1 MPLASFGKA
10 FAINRVDWGNTIRDD
25 RGDSYE
31 SCSQTN
37 VEGKSSLGACSSD
50 SRLCCCQLRKDH
62 TMSTQNSITAV
73 DGEAAELD
81 ATRAVYDMLKPLGC
95 EAQTRVLDHVYCL
108 LRQAGQKQECPPL
121 VASPSPWY

>member
-1 MPLASFGKA
+1 MIGEM
-10 FAINRVDWGNTIRDD
+10 VHED
-25 RGDSYE
+25 
-31 SCSQTN
+31 CSQIN
-37 VEGKSSLGACSSD
+37 MEGKSFLAARSPD
-50 SRLCCCQLRKDH
+50 SPLCCCQLRKDH

-73 DGEAAELD
+73 DAEVVELD

-121 VASPSPWY
+121 VASSPSPWY

>member
-1 MPLASFGKA
+1 M
-10 FAINRVDWGNTIRDD
+10 
-25 RGDSYE
+25 
-31 SCSQTN
+31 
-37 VEGKSSLGACSSD
+37 EGKSYFSSRSRG
-50 SRLCCCQLRKDH
+50 SRLGCCQLGKDH

-108 LRQAGQKQECPPL
+108 LRQARQKQDEKSHI
-121 VASPSPWY
+121 APSTAPSE